1 MKVKGKKKNSR
12 WRKWIQQKRKKNQ
25 RKYWME
31 KPSLKKMAIKNLA
44 VGLCVAILMCCCG
57 SFVAVLEFKKNANND
72 FEQIFFHTQADLKDS
87 YYRIMSQEVY
97 GDKIETI
104 KANWQYQVA
113 VRGVPFGN
121 NYAIA
126 LYDKGSREVIVET
139 EEVVSI
145 IVVENGDTE
154 QRKSGVY
161 NCSYEQ
167 MEEAIEFYNAL
178 WLEGE
183 SKSTPVSLTIKDVYV
198 KDGTF
203 VPGKVVVTE
212 GVIDSEED
220 IILKEYDYTPDNPEE
235 YTHIIEEGNES
246 NMILGPMHWDICES
260 VEMKETLHD
269 YMDNGINGD
278 NMWEYTNHFYSYDSF
293 WGETFFEQEE
303 LTIDDWE
310 VKLVLTAKRD
320 MFEQYGIWIVLA
332 YAGILL
338 LVLLIAF
345 GLTYR
350 SYMIRLNHY
359 QLDEYRRQTTNAMAH
374 DLKTPLMAIS
384 GYADNLRAN
393 VHTEKKDYYADV
405 ILENVQYMNQ
415 MIGNILELAKVENVR
430 WVPDKEDI
438 DLKSMTE
445 DILKQYE
452 ILTTDKKVMVD
463 LEGEATIQ
471 ADKTLMTQAL
481 RNLISNAMKY
491 ANKGSI
497 IHIQMNHERFEI
509 RNEMQGELE
518 VSVGELWKPFVKG
531 DNSRNEQKGTGIGLT
546 IVKNITDVH
555 GFELVLQSE
564 EKEFIAQIWM

>member
-31 KPSLKKMAIKNLA
+31 KPSLKKRFIHCFTI
-44 VGLCVAILMCCCG
+44 GLCIAIATCFLG
-57 SFVAVLEFKKNANND
+57 TVGVVN
-72 FEQIFFHTQADLKDS
+72 
-87 YYRIMSQEVY
+87 YYREVQKREFY
-97 GDKIETI
+97 LYTNTFADGLIENYERISKYVDSKEEKLELWRT
-104 KANWQYQVA
+104 QV
-113 VRGVPFGN
+113 RWNLNTKKGGLG
-121 NYAIA
+121 YDGY
-126 LYDKGSREVIVET
+126 LYDVDSREIFVEPQQQFH
-139 EEVVSI
+139 VLLI
-145 IVVENGDTE
+145 DNYGTE
-154 QRKSGVY
+154 QRISVW
-161 NCSYEQ
+161 YECDT
-167 MEEAIEFYNAL
+167 EL
-178 WLEGE
+178 
-183 SKSTPVSLTIKDVYV
+183 VKDVLDV
-198 KDGTF
+198 GKKTEEECDVFPEIVLKDMYIRNGKF
-203 VPGKVVVTE
+203 IPGKMYLQLYN
-212 GVIDSEED
+212 ED
-220 IILKEYDYTPDNPEE
+220 DIEIVKEYDYTPENTTG
-235 YTHIIEEGNES
+235 YQHIVIEGNEQVRVIGPTWWWEIEE
-246 NMILGPMHWDICES
+246 NPTTQKMINDYIKNEYAYDDTGIDIWDEDTSIERN
-260 VEMKETLHD
+260 T
-269 YMDNGINGD
+269 
-278 NMWEYTNHFYSYDSF
+278 F
-293 WGETFFEQEE
+293 WGWQNVFNE
-303 LTIDDWE
+303 LITIDDGKE
-310 VKLVLTAKRD
+310 YMLVMAVDINLFKS
-320 MFEQYGIWIVLA
+320 YGIWVVVA
-332 YAGILL
+332 YS
-338 LVLLIAF
+338 LVLLLTVIISYAF
-345 GLTYR
+345 AYR
-350 SYMIRLNHY
+350 SYMVRLNHY

-430 WVPDKEDI
+430 WVPDKEDV

-452 ILTTDKKVMVD
+452 ILTTDKKVLVD

-491 ANKGSI
+491 AIKGSV
-497 IHIQMNHERFEI
+497 IHIQMNHESFEI

-518 VSVGELWKPFVKG
+518 VSVEELWKPFVKG

>member
-12 WRKWIQQKRKKNQ
+12 WKKWIQQKRMKNQ

-31 KPSLKKMAIKNLA
+31 KPSLKKIAIKNIA
-44 VGLCVAILMCCCG
+44 VGLCVAILICYYG
-57 SFVAVLEFKKNANND
+57 SLLAVSEFKDQVEDDYELVCANV
-72 FEQIFFHTQADLKDS
+72 QRKLTDS
-87 YYRIMSQEVY
+87 YYKTMNEEVY
-97 GDKIETI
+97 GDRMEAI
-104 KANWQYQVA
+104 KATWQYQFA
-113 VRGVPFGN
+113 ATGIPFGN
-121 NYAIA
+121 DFAMA
-126 LYDKGSREVIVET
+126 LYDLETKELIVES
-139 EEVVSI
+139 EEMLSV
-145 IVVENGDTE
+145 IVVERLNTE
-154 QRKSGVY
+154 KRKSGIF
-161 NCSYEQ
+161 NCSYEVMQ
-167 MEEAIEFYNAL
+167 EALEFYDEN
-178 WLEGE
+178 E
-183 SKSTPVSLTIKDVYV
+183 SYSDTVSITVEDVYV

-203 VPGKVVVTE
+203 VPGRVVISE
-212 GVIDSEED
+212 GEYEEETV
-220 IILKEYDYTPDNPEE
+220 LKEYDYTPDDKAG
-235 YTHIIEEGNES
+235 YIHIEKES
-246 NMILGPMHWDICES
+246 HAILGPIYWDICGS

-269 YMDNGINGD
+269 YMDNGINED
-278 NMWEYTNHFYSYDSF
+278 NMWEYANYFYSYDSF
-293 WGETFFEQEE
+293 WGKTFFGQEE
-303 LTIDDWE
+303 LMIDDWE

-320 MFEQYGIWIVLA
+320 MFDLYGIWIVLA

-338 LVLLIAF
+338 FVLLIAF

-350 SYMIRLNHY
+350 SYMVRLNHY

-430 WVPDKEDI
+430 WVPDKEDV

-452 ILTTDKKVMVD
+452 ILTTDKKVLVD

-491 ANKGSI
+491 AIKGSV
-497 IHIQMNHERFEI
+497 IHIQMNHESFEI

-518 VSVGELWKPFVKG
+518 VSVEELWKPFVKG

>member
-1 MKVKGKKKNSR
+1 MKVKGKKKSSK
-12 WRKWIQQKRKKNQ
+12 WKKWIQQKRKKNQ

-31 KPSLKKMAIKNLA
+31 KPSLKKMVIKNLA
-44 VGLCVAILMCCCG
+44 VGLCVAILICYYG
-57 SFVAVLEFKKNANND
+57 SLLAVSEFREDADRD
-72 FEQIFFHTQADLKDS
+72 FEQVYFNTRSDLSTS
-87 YYRIMSQEVY
+87 YYKVMNEEAY
-97 GDKIETI
+97 GDKREEL
-104 KANWQYQVA
+104 KATWQYQIA
-113 VRGVPFGN
+113 VRGIPFGN

-126 LYDKGSREVIVET
+126 LYDKEKQELIVET
-139 EEVVSI
+139 KEVVSI
-145 IVVENGDTE
+145 LVVENKNEE
-154 QRKSGVY
+154 QRKSGIY
-161 NCSYEQ
+161 NCSYELMQ
-167 MEEAIEFYNAL
+167 DALEFYDTL
-178 WLEGE
+178 CVEGE
-183 SKSTPVSLTIKDVYV
+183 GKSTIESLTIKDVYV

-203 VPGKVVVTE
+203 IPGKVVITE
-212 GVIDSEED
+212 GISDKV
-220 IILKEYDYTPDNPEE
+220 LREYDYTPDDATD
-235 YTHIIEEGNES
+235 YTHIVVEGDES
-246 NMILGPMHWDICES
+246 KSIIGPVHWDICES
-260 VEMKETLHD
+260 VEMKELLHD

-278 NMWEYTNHFYSYDSF
+278 NMWEYTNCFYSYDSF
-293 WGETFFEQEE
+293 WGETFFGQED
-303 LTIDDWE
+303 LMIDDWE
-310 VKLVLTAKRD
+310 VKLVLTARRD
-320 MFEQYGIWIVLA
+320 MFEQYGMWIVLA

-345 GLTYR
+345 GLAYR

-430 WVPDKEDI
+430 WVPDKEDV

-452 ILTTDKKVMVD
+452 ILTTDKKVLVD

-481 RNLISNAMKY
+481 RNLISNAIKY
-491 ANKGSI
+491 AEKGSV
-497 IHIQMNHERFEI
+497 IHIQINRESFEI

-518 VSVGELWKPFVKG
+518 VSVEELWKPFVKG

-555 GFELVLQSE
+555 GFDLALQSKE
-564 EKEFIAQIWM
+564 QEFIAQIWM